1 MRLIIAS
8 LLVLSLSTSVFA
20 TAPEENPI
28 VTLEKVGQNKFQLK
42 YMGIPEGRIT
52 VAFKNEDNRVIF
64 RDVIEAEK
72 VFFKNYDLN
81 KLDLG
86 NYQIEVF
93 TAESGKLEDF
103 DVYLGP
109 KSVEKSYFAKVQVL
123 DNKTLAFILKNLDGS
138 EKKLEI
144 FDNGKL
150 VFEEP
155 IVGDTFGKKFKF
167 EKIGTL
173 ENISFKVSDKNGF
186 GNYISAL

>member
-1 MRLIIAS
+1 MRLIIVT
-8 LLVLSLSTSVFA
+8 LLVLSLSASAFA
-20 TAPEENPI
+20 TAPVENPI
-28 VTLEKVGQNKFQLK
+28 VTLEKVGENKFQLK
-42 YMGIPEGRIT
+42 YMGIPEGKIT
-52 VAFKNEDNRVIF
+52 VAIKNDNNRVIF
-64 RDVIEAEK
+64 RDVIESEK

-86 NYQIEVF
+86 NYQVEVF

-103 DVYLGP
+103 DVFLGP
-109 KSVEKSYFAKVQVL
+109 KSVEKTYFAKVQVL
-123 DNKTLAFILKNLDGS
+123 DNQTLAFVLKNLDGT

-167 EKIGTL
+167 EKIGSL
-173 ENISFKVSDKNGF
+173 QNISFKVSDKSGF

>member
-1 MRLIIAS
+1 MRLIIVT
-8 LLVLSLSTSVFA
+8 LLVLSLSTSAFA
-20 TAPEENPI
+20 TAPVENPI
-28 VTLEKVGQNKFQLK
+28 VTLEKVGENKFQLK
-42 YMGIPEGRIT
+42 YMGIPEGKIT
-52 VAFKNEDNRVIF
+52 VAIKNDNNRVIF
-64 RDVIEAEK
+64 RDVIESEK

-86 NYQIEVF
+86 NYQVEVF

-103 DVYLGP
+103 DVFLGP
-109 KSVEKSYFAKVQVL
+109 KSVEKTYFAKVQVL
-123 DNKTLAFILKNLDGS
+123 DNQTLAFVLKNLDGT

-167 EKIGTL
+167 EKIGSL
-173 ENISFKVSDKNGF
+173 QNISFKVSDKSGF